1 MNTSQTIRVMLVD
14 DHNVVRSGL
23 ATFLR
28 AYEDL
33 ELVGEA
39 RNGVEAVNLCHR
51 YKPDVILMDLMMPE
65 MDGIAATRAILA
77 DYPDIKIIAM
87 TSFDEEELVHG
98 VLAAGAISYLLKN
111 VTSDELAKAI
121 RDAVSGRSTLSPE
134 AARVLV
140 QATRPT
146 EQPWLE
152 LTEREMEA
160 LHLVVQGQSNR
171 QIADAPTS
179 AASSPSCR
187 SPAGRRPSRMRS
199 DIKSFLYKRNILLL
213 LGQQGFDGWLR
224 AQSACNHL
232 RNST

>member
-23 ATFLR
+23 ATFLK

-39 RNGVEAVNLCHR
+39 RNGLEAVNLCHR

-87 TSFDEEELVHG
+87 TSFDEEELVQG

-111 VTSDELAKAI
+111 VTSDELAEAI

-171 QIADAPTS
+171 QIADAMFISVATVKAHVS
-179 AASSPSCR
+179 
-187 SPAGRRPSRMRS
+187 
-199 DIKSFLYKRNILLL
+199 NILSKL
-213 LGQQGFDGWLR
+213 QVSSR
-224 AQSACNHL
+224 AEAIAYAIKHKIVSL
-232 RNST
+232 

>member
-1 MNTSQTIRVMLVD
+1 MNASQTPQTIRVMLVD

-33 ELVGEA
+33 QLVSEA
-39 RNGVEAVNLCHR
+39 KNGLEAVNLCR
-51 YKPDVILMDLMMPE
+51 EKKPDVILMDLMMPE
-65 MDGIAATRAILA
+65 MDGIAATRAILEE
-77 DYPDIKIIAM
+77 YPEIKIIAM

-152 LTEREMEA
+152 LTEREMEV
-160 LHLVVQGQSNR
+160 LNLVVQGQSNQ
-171 QIADAPTS
+171 QIAEALVISLATVKAHVS
-179 AASSPSCR
+179 
-187 SPAGRRPSRMRS
+187 
-199 DIKSFLYKRNILLL
+199 NILSKL
-213 LGQQGFDGWLR
+213 QVSSR
-224 AQSACNHL
+224 AEAIAYAIKHKIVSL
-232 RNST
+232 

>member
-1 MNTSQTIRVMLVD
+1 MNTPHAIRVLLVD

-28 AYEDL
+28 AYDDL

-39 RNGVEAVNLCHR
+39 KNGLEAVRLCR
-51 YKPDVILMDLMMPE
+51 QVKPDVVLMDLMMPE

-77 DYPDIKIIAM
+77 ECPDIKIIAM
-87 TSFDEEELVHG
+87 TSFEDEQLVHG

-111 VTSDELAKAI
+111 VASEELSKAI

-146 EQPWLE
+146 TQPSSG
-152 LTEREMEA
+152 LTEREREV
-160 LHLVVQGQSNR
+160 LNLVVQGRSNQ
-171 QIADAPTS
+171 QIADALVVSLATVK
-179 AASSPSCR
+179 AHISSILGKLQVS
-187 SPAGRRPSRMRS
+187 SRTEAIAYA
-199 DIKSFLYKRNILLL
+199 IKHKLVTL
-213 LGQQGFDGWLR
+213 
-224 AQSACNHL
+224 
-232 RNST
+232 

>member
-1 MNTSQTIRVMLVD
+1 MSTCATIRVMLVD

-39 RNGVEAVNLCHR
+39 KNGVEAVSLCHHK
-51 YKPDVILMDLMMPE
+51 KPDVILMDLMMPE
-65 MDGIAATRAILA
+65 MDGIAATQAILA

-87 TSFDEEELVHG
+87 TSFENEELVHG

-111 VTSDELAKAI
+111 VTSDEMAKAI

-140 QATRPT
+140 QATRSTKRPSYD
-146 EQPWLE
+146 
-152 LTEREMEA
+152 LTEREMEV
-160 LHLVVQGQSNR
+160 LNLVVQGNSNQ
-171 QIADAPTS
+171 QIADAMIISLATVK
-179 AASSPSCR
+179 AHISSILSKLQV
-187 SPAGRRPSRMRS
+187 SSRAEA
-199 DIKSFLYKRNILLL
+199 IAFAIRNKLVSL
-213 LGQQGFDGWLR
+213 
-224 AQSACNHL
+224 
-232 RNST
+232 

>member
-1 MNTSQTIRVMLVD
+1 MNTPHTIRVLLVD

-28 AYEDL
+28 AYDDL

-39 RNGVEAVNLCHR
+39 KNGLEAVRLCHQV
-51 YKPDVILMDLMMPE
+51 KPDVVLMDLMMPE

-77 DYPDIKIIAM
+77 DSPDIKIIAM
-87 TSFDEEELVHG
+87 TSFEDEQLVHG

-111 VTSDELAKAI
+111 VASEELSKAI

-146 EQPWLE
+146 TQPSSG
-152 LTEREMEA
+152 LTEREREV
-160 LHLVVQGQSNR
+160 LNLVVQGRSNQ
-171 QIADAPTS
+171 QIADALVVSLATVK
-179 AASSPSCR
+179 AHISSILGKLQVS
-187 SPAGRRPSRMRS
+187 SRTEAIAFA
-199 DIKSFLYKRNILLL
+199 IKNKIVSL
-213 LGQQGFDGWLR
+213 
-224 AQSACNHL
+224 
-232 RNST
+232 